1 MDWCSSIF
9 ICEYPI
15 TVVVFG
21 TSEETPGGDVSY
33 SRAKGLPSWFSPEL
47 SFDSSGLLQHVFLAC
62 SQSRTS
68 TVPAIDKLAA
78 LCSVLTWAESVLLL
92 LRLMMAKTG

>member
-1 MDWCSSIF
+1 M
-9 ICEYPI
+9 
-15 TVVVFG
+15 
-21 TSEETPGGDVSY
+21 SY

-47 SFDSSGLLQHVFLAC
+47 NFDSSGYLQLVFLTC

-68 TVPAIDKLAA
+68 TVPAIAKLAA
-78 LCSVLTWAESVLLL
+78 LCNVLTWAERVLLL